1 MALFISCD
9 WGTSNFRL
17 RLVDS
22 GNQQVL
28 GEVDS
33 PKGIAVMFGEWKDS
47 GADRIP
53 FYQNF
58 LHQQIER
65 LRQQLQIQDLPL
77 IVAGMASSSIGMLEL
92 PYQPVPFGATGE
104 DLYHKEIPASDD
116 FGYRILLVS
125 GVRTA
130 NDVMRGEETQLI
142 GCLSPGDKGERIF
155 IFPGTHSKHVR
166 VKDGCALDFTTYMT
180 GEFFQLLSRKSILA
194 SSVAS
199 PATQT
204 SLPPSFKPLPPAFK
218 KGVED
223 SQQSS
228 LLHNVFLVR
237 THHLFGDWSREDNYF
252 YLSGLLIGEELRYL
266 GSADAPLAAS
276 AHTPLTIVSA
286 GHLQD
291 YYAAACLHLG
301 LTDIEMVDADE
312 ALIRGHCKLLDISKT
327 SLPLH

>member
-22 GNQQVL
+22 GNRQVL
-28 GEVDS
+28 GEIES
-33 PKGIAVMFGEWKDS
+33 PQGIAAMFGEWKDS

-58 LHQQIER
+58 LHRQIER
-65 LRQQLQIQDLPL
+65 LPQQLQIQDLPL
-77 IVAGMASSSIGMLEL
+77 IVSGMASSSIGMLEL

-104 DLYHKEIPASDD
+104 DLIHTEIPA
-116 FGYRILLVS
+116 FGDLMHRILLVS

-130 NDVMRGEETQLI
+130 TDVMRGEETQLI
-142 GCLSPGDKGERIF
+142 GCLSPGDKGERIY

-166 VKDGCALDFTTYMT
+166 VKDGHALDFTTYMT
-180 GEFFQLLSRKSILA
+180 GEFFQLLSTKSILA
-194 SSVAS
+194 GSVAS
-199 PATQT
+199 PVAQT

-223 SQQSS
+223 SRQSG
-228 LLHNVFLVR
+228 LLHNAFLVR
-237 THHLFGDWSREDNYF
+237 TNQLFGAWSKEENYY

-266 GSADAPLAAS
+266 VAEAGAPTSSTRAHAS
-276 AHTPLTIVSA
+276 LTIVST
-286 GHLQD
+286 GRIQE
-291 YYAAACLHLG
+291 YYA
-301 LTDIEMVDADE
+301 T
-312 ALIRGHCKLLDISKT
+312 ALPASGPYRYRDDRRKSGFDQWAL
-327 SLPLH
+327 